1 MSDAI
6 EAPSCHYRSFMSLF
20 DYPTY
25 NPVNGKLH
33 KVDTCA
39 TTLCDCEKQTILTI
53 LKKSKSGQK

>member
-39 TTLCDCEKQTILTI
+39 TTLCDCEKQTILNM
-53 LKKSKSGQK
+53 LEK